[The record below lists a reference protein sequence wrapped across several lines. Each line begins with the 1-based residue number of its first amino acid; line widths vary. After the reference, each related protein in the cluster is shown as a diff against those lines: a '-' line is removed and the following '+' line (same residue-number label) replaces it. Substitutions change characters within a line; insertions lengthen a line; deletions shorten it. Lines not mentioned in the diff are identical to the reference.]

1 MSLWAIIPV
10 KPLKN
15 AKSRLSHVL
24 TSDQRYEFAQA
35 MFRHVLSV
43 VTSVHYVTGVVVI
56 SRDTKA
62 LSIAREMGA
71 KTIQESMV
79 SDLNPAL
86 MRATAVV
93 KSWRADGVLI
103 LPADLPFISV
113 DDIKAMI
120 RLSQTD
126 NASIVIATDDEGD
139 GTNALLVR
147 PPGIIEYSYG
157 KGSFQKHIESAYQAQ
172 ATVISYYSDR
182 LALDIDVPDDL
193 SDYHDIVGQGSFG
206 HLPIFPSQNTNTV
219 EVFE

>member
-24 TSDQRYEFAQA
+24 TPEQRYEFAQA

-43 VTSVHYVTGVVVI
+43 VTSVPYITGVVVI

-86 MRATAVV
+86 MRATVVV

-103 LPADLPFISV
+103 LPADLPFVRV
-113 DDIKAMI
+113 DDIKDI
-120 RLSQTD
+120 VRLSQMD
-126 NASIVIATDDEGD
+126 NESIVIATDDEGD

-147 PPGIIEYSYG
+147 PPGLIEYSYG
-157 KGSFQKHIESAYQAQ
+157 KGSFQKHIESAYQAG
-172 ATVISYYSDR
+172 ANVISYYSER
-182 LALDIDVPDDL
+182 LALDIDVPADL
-193 SDYHDIVGQGSFG
+193 HEYHNILAQGSFG
-206 HLPIFPSQNTNTV
+206 HLPVFPMQDTNPL
-219 EVFE
+219 EALE